1 MNRSIVRPLTFTP
14 SPPPG
19 VERGHPSQPD
29 GFTLLET
36 LVALAILG
44 MALGSSISVFS
55 DSLSRSRHAAMEAE
69 AAGIAQAVLDQI
81 GDTIPTKKS
90 PIKSED
96 AQLKMVSGMD
106 PKFRWRVDLEPYNL
120 KKLGDDTAVK
130 AAYVVVEVAWYESQ
144 HPWFLTVRSLR
155 VGLKDQPR

>member
-1 MNRSIVRPLTFTP
+1 MVRGMLSSLIFTP

-19 VERGHPSQPD
+19 AERGYRSQSR

-55 DSLSRSRHAAMEAE
+55 DSLARSRHAAMEAE
-69 AAGIAQAVLDQI
+69 AAGIAQAILDQI
-81 GDTIPTKKS
+81 GTTIPTKKS
-90 PIKSED
+90 PIRSD
-96 AQLKMVSGMD
+96 DPQLKMVSGTA
-106 PKFRWRVDLEPYNL
+106 PQFRWRVDLVPYNL

-130 AAYVVVEVAWYESQ
+130 AAYVVVEVAWYESK

-155 VGLKDQPR
+155 AGLKDGPQ

>member
-1 MNRSIVRPLTFTP
+1 MIRHDAGSRSRAA
-14 SPPPG
+14 
-19 VERGHPSQPD
+19 

-69 AAGIAQAVLDQI
+69 AAGIAQAVLDQL
-81 GDTIPTKKS
+81 GSTIPTKKT

-96 AQLKMVSGMD
+96 PQLKSVSGMD
-106 PKFRWRVDLEPYNL
+106 PKFRWRVDLAPYDL
-120 KKLGDDTAVK
+120 KKLGDNTSVK
-130 AAYVVVEVAWYESQ
+130 ASYVTVEVAWYESR

-155 VGLKDQPR
+155 VGLKERPQ

>member
-1 MNRSIVRPLTFTP
+1 MTSR
-14 SPPPG
+14 
-19 VERGHPSQPD
+19 QPA

-69 AAGIAQAVLDQI
+69 AAGIAQAILDQI
-81 GDTIPTKKS
+81 GNTIPTKKT
-90 PIKSED
+90 PIRD
-96 AQLKMVSGMD
+96 DDPQLKLVSGLD

-130 AAYVVVEVAWYESQ
+130 AYHVVVEIAWLESS

-155 VGLKDQPR
+155 AGLKDHPE

>member
-1 MNRSIVRPLTFTP
+1 MTRHDAPRRL
-14 SPPPG
+14 G
-19 VERGHPSQPD
+19 AE

-81 GDTIPTKKS
+81 GNTIPTKKT

-96 AQLKMVSGMD
+96 PQLKSVSGMD
-106 PKFRWRVDLEPYNL
+106 PKFRWRVDLAPYNL
-120 KKLGDDTAVK
+120 KKLGDNTTVK
-130 AAYVVVEVAWYESQ
+130 ASAVVVEVAWYESR

-155 VGLKDQPR
+155 VGLKDRPQ